1 MQHAASASRQG
12 FLQDMNRTQE
22 IDLPKQA
29 ARLRPQIGVGG
40 QVIHLL
46 APLNRLGNR
55 APIPDIGPNYFN
67 PGQGQMID
75 SRSGPFQDANRLTLV
90 N

>member
-1 MQHAASASRQG
+1 
-12 FLQDMNRTQE
+12 
-22 IDLPKQA
+22 
-29 ARLRPQIGVGG
+29 
-40 QVIHLL
+40 L

-75 SRSGPFQDANRLTLV
+75 SRPGPFKDANRLTLV
-90 N
+90 DQSLDEVTANEPGAASNKDSACHNE